1 MKIFKI
7 VIIISLLISCQAQSQ
22 SGILYTSDLQ
32 LSSSLINS
40 MYQDSKGY
48 IWIATEDG
56 LNRYDGAKFVNY
68 KHRKNT
74 AGTVLNNYIKS
85 IFEDKNKNLFFGFV
99 DGLQIYN
106 HATDSFSEVPMTDS
120 ANTKLNP
127 HASCMIQRKN
137 GDLLVGSSGYGIF
150 KIDCTKKFP
159 VANHLN
165 IQIPTTMIHDL
176 YEDKNQNLWILTQDR
191 GLWRVDSHNNIKQ
204 FFLSKDTL
212 TNITSICEDKKGNLF
227 LGSLNSGLFIYNSAA
242 QKFESFIDSKSLPIK
257 KLFLIKN
264 NQILVGTDGM
274 GLYNYNP
281 EKKKLSVAKFNVA
294 NFDFSMSKV
303 HSILKDRAGN
313 LWLGLYQKGVL
324 QLPPKENNFNY
335 IGYQSVNNNIIG
347 SSCVMSVF
355 RDRKGILWV
364 GTDGGGLYGIS
375 DKNKKKYH
383 YTFEKN
389 GFSRL
394 AIMCIFEDSNDDLWI
409 GTYLHGLAKLN
420 RSTNRFDFINNIY
433 NKENKPVENIYNLAE
448 DQNKQ
453 LWIGTLGSGLYCM
466 DLTTHK
472 VVNYNSSSKDSN
484 NTLGNWCVNCLLPAK
499 NNKLYIGTYD
509 GLYCMDLKTKTYIKK
524 GPLNHAFPKKIIYDL
539 HEDKIGNLWI
549 GSSDGLIY
557 QPKAGQAVIYTTDNN
572 LPNNIISAIQ
582 ADKSNNLW
590 ISTNSGISR
599 FNPRSKKFFNFNFN
613 DGLQGNEFSKNASFQ
628 DDKGQIIFGGM
639 KGVTYFDP
647 EMIKYNEKST
657 NVYITGFYIQDKSV
671 KKGMKSDQFEIVNS
685 ALIDAKTVDLGHE
698 DNSFSIEFSTM
709 DFNNQRHITYFYSLE
724 NNKWNKLQQGINN
737 VTFNNLEPGTYNFK
751 VKAEVYGKYSNIRQL
766 AITVHPAWYFSIWA
780 KLFYWALFFGA
791 AYITIQQINQR
802 KLTKIKLQE
811 HIQNKQVNEAKLQF
825 LTNISHDI
833 KSPISLVINPLIKLM
848 STDHDTTR
856 QKLYMVMHR
865 NSEKILQLVNQVMD
879 VRKIDQGQI
888 SLNLERTEII
898 NSLKESCLLFEE
910 QIQTKNIKLKF
921 HYKKPELYAQIDPKY
936 FDRIIQ
942 NVLSNAVKFVPN
954 EGTIEIFI
962 EDDSKLHLENKN
974 ISSFTITIADSGIGI
989 NENELAKIFDRFYQS
1004 SNSRLNHT
1012 EGTGIGLHLTRSIVE
1027 LHNGNITAENN
1038 IGAPGCRFIIQLPIG
1053 TEYMEEEEENDTHDQ
1068 INYLVQS
1075 TLQIPSL
1082 ESIDHPCSNSTSGK
1096 KRILVVD
1103 DNDEIRE
1110 YLFKELSEHYKVIVS
1125 TNGKDALEI
1134 VLKESLDLII
1144 SDVKMPVMDGV
1155 TFCRKVKKNININHI
1170 PVILLTAKSHD
1181 HDQLEGL
1188 NIGADAYI
1196 TKPFNMEILKKTVL
1210 NLIRTRELLKNNYS
1224 GNQAQE
1230 DKIKKITMESAD
1242 EKLIQKI
1249 MNFVNKNLSNTE
1261 LNVELIAV
1269 EVGISRVHLHR
1280 KLKELTNQ
1288 SSRDLIRNI
1297 RLKQAGELLASKQ
1310 MNISEVAYLVGFSN
1324 ISKFSTSFKQFYG
1337 MAPKAYME
1345 ERLKKNKHT
1354 NEVENI

>member
-7 VIIISLLISCQAQSQ
+7 VIIIALFISCRVQSQ
-22 SGILYTSDLQ
+22 SGILYTSDSQ

-56 LNRYDGAKFVNY
+56 LNRYDGAKFVIY
-68 KHRKNT
+68 KRRKNT
-74 AGTVLNNYIKS
+74 AGTVHNNYIKS
-85 IFEDKNKNLFFGFV
+85 IFEDRNKNLFFGFI

-106 HATDSFSEVPMTDS
+106 HATDSFTDVPMTG
-120 ANTKLNP
+120 NTDTKFSP
-127 HASCMIQRKN
+127 HVSCMIQRKN
-137 GDLLVGSSGYGIF
+137 GDILVGSSGYGIF
-150 KIDCTKKFP
+150 KIDSKKKNL
-159 VANHLN
+159 AAKHLD
-165 IQIPTTMIHDL
+165 IQISTTMIHDL

-191 GLWRVDSHNNIKQ
+191 GLWRIDSNNNLKQ
-204 FFLSKDTL
+204 FILLKDHL

-227 LGSLNSGLFIYNSAA
+227 LGTLNNGLFIYNRSE
-242 QKFESFIDSKSLPIK
+242 QKFESFLDSKSLPIK

-264 NQILVGTDGM
+264 DQILVGTDGM
-274 GLYNYNP
+274 GLYNYDS
-281 EKKKLSVAKFNVA
+281 EKKKLSVANFNVA

-313 LWLGLYQKGVL
+313 LWMGLYQKGVL
-324 QLPPKENNFNY
+324 QIPPKENNFNY

-364 GTDGGGLYGIS
+364 GTDGGGLYGIT

-420 RSTNRFDFINNIY
+420 RSTNQFDFINTILS
-433 NKENKPVENIYNLAE
+433 KENKPVENIYSLVE
-448 DQNKQ
+448 DQKKQ

-472 VVNYNSSSKDSN
+472 VADYNSKDSK

-509 GLYCMDLKTKTYIKK
+509 GLYCMDLKTKTFIKK
-524 GPLNHAFPKKIIYDL
+524 GLLNHTFPKKIIYDL
-539 HEDKIGNLWI
+539 HEDKLGNLWI
-549 GSSDGLIY
+549 GSSEGLIY
-557 QPKAGQAVIYTTDNN
+557 QPIKGKPIIYTTDNN
-572 LPNNIISAIQ
+572 LPSNIISAIQ
-582 ADKSNNLW
+582 SDKSGNLW

-599 FNPRSKKFFNFNFN
+599 FSPRSKKFFNFNFN
-613 DGLQGNEFSKNASFQ
+613 DGIQGNEFSKNASFQ
-628 DDKGQIIFGGM
+628 DSRGQIIFGGM

-657 NVYITGFYIQDKSV
+657 NVYITGFYIQNKSV
-671 KKGMKSDQFEIVNS
+671 KKGMKSDQFDIVNS
-685 ALIDAKTVDLGHE
+685 ALIDAKTVDLGHD

-737 VTFNNLEPGTYNFK
+737 ITFNNLEPGTYNFK
-751 VKAEVYGKYSNIRQL
+751 VKAEVYGKYSGIRQL
-766 AITVHPAWYFSIWA
+766 TITVHPAWYFSIWA
-780 KLFYWALFFGA
+780 KLFYWAFFFGA
-791 AYITIQQINQR
+791 AYVTVQQINQR

-811 HIQNKQVNEAKLQF
+811 HLQNKQVNEAKLQF

-833 KSPISLVINPLIKLM
+833 KSPISLVINPLLKLM
-848 STDHDTTR
+848 STDHDITR
-856 QKLYMVMHR
+856 QKSYMVMHR

-888 SLNLERTEII
+888 SLNLKRTEII
-898 NSLKESCLLFEE
+898 NSLQESCLLFEE
-910 QIQTKNIKLKF
+910 QIQTKNIELEL
-921 HYKKPELYAQIDPKY
+921 HYKKPELYAWIDPKY

-954 EGTIEIFI
+954 EGKIEIFI
-962 EDDSKLHLENKN
+962 EGDSKLYQDNKE
-974 ISSFTITIADSGIGI
+974 ISCFTITIADNGIGI

-1027 LHNGNITAENN
+1027 LHNGSITAENN
-1038 IGAPGCRFIIQLPIG
+1038 IGASGCRFIIQLPMR
-1053 TEYMEEEEENDTHDQ
+1053 TEDMEVEKEDEDDTHER
-1068 INYLVQS
+1068 INNLVLS
-1075 TLQIPSL
+1075 ALQIPSL
-1082 ESIDHPCSNSTSGK
+1082 EPVDQSFISTTSK

-1110 YLFKELSEHYKVIVS
+1110 YLFKELAAHYKVVTSI
-1125 TNGKDALEI
+1125 NGKEALEI
-1134 VLKESLDLII
+1134 VLKDSLDLII

-1170 PVILLTAKSHD
+1170 PVILLTANSHD

-1230 DKIKKITMESAD
+1230 DKIKKITMESSD

-1249 MNFVNKNLSNTE
+1249 MNFVNNNLSDPN
-1261 LNVELIAV
+1261 LNVEMIAS
-1269 EVGISRVHLHR
+1269 EIGISRVHLHR

-1324 ISKFSTSFKQFYG
+1324 VSKFSTSFKQFYG
-1337 MAPKAYME
+1337 TAPKEYME
-1345 ERLKKNKHT
+1345 EKLKKNGQTDK
-1354 NEVENI
+1354 VSNI